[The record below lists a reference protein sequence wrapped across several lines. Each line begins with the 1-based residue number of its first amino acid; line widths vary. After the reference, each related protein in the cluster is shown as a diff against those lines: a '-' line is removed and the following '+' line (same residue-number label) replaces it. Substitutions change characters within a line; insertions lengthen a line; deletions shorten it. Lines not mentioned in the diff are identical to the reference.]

1 MVLGA
6 ACDLAAQVDAV
17 TALALA
23 ILLGR
28 DPVLVTMVWQSFPAD
43 RVLAVAL
50 VEYESGFNARLLR
63 PAYGGSTDWGLFQ
76 LNSYWHP
83 QYRGNLAAHIREG
96 AGFLLCLML
105 TYRKS
110 GEATVLF
117 SLSHYNAGKPWSKRG
132 LRYAQ
137 RVLSLRGRLER

>member
-1 MVLGA
+1 
-6 ACDLAAQVDAV
+6 VDAV

-76 LNSYWHP
+76 LNSAWHP

-96 AGFLLCLML
+96 AGFLLVCCM
-105 TYRKS
+105 TYTSIVNALSCYQS
-110 GEATVLF
+110 GR
-117 SLSHYNAGKPWSKRG
+117 PWNKRG

-137 RVLSLRGRLER
+137 AVLALSNRLRGGL

>member
-1 MVLGA
+1 M
-6 ACDLAAQVDAV
+6 

-28 DPVLVTMVWQSFPAD
+28 NPILVTMVWQSFPAD

-76 LNSYWHP
+76 LNSAWHP

-105 TYRKS
+105 LYRKS
-110 GEATVLF
+110 GDATVLF
-117 SLSHYNAGKPWSKRG
+117 ALAHYQSGKPWSRSG

-137 RVLSLRGRLER
+137 RVFALAGRLGGCYASR